1 MKNDEFSELRKA
13 LQDQSEV
20 VEDCCGNCVW
30 LQYKDGTC
38 HRMPPS
44 MIRMQDSIE
53 EYTLR
58 NDGIV
63 QPYRTVAV
71 INKGLWPEVDKDDWC
86 GEFESGDQD

>member
-44 MIRMQDSIE
+44 IMMMQDSMRG
-53 EYTLR
+53 YDLR
-58 NDGIV
+58 DDGIV
-63 QPYRTVAV
+63 QPYLTAPAT
-71 INKGLWPEVDKDDWC
+71 KATWPEVDKDDWC
-86 GEFESGDQD
+86 GEFECGCQD